1 MPSFDVVS
9 KVPMHEVDNALQQAK
24 KEIATR
30 FDFRDTRTEIDESA
44 EGIVIRSGSEG
55 RLEAGRKVFEEKLV
69 KRGVSLRALDPQKV
83 EPAAKGTYR
92 QVVKIREGISTE
104 KAREIVKLLKD
115 SKLKVQAA
123 ILGDQ
128 VRVSGKSKDE
138 LQAAIRELRGKDF
151 GVDLQF
157 TNFRD

>member
-9 KVPMHEVDNALQQAK
+9 KVPMHEVDNALLQAQ
-24 KEIATR
+24 KEVSTR
-30 FDFRDTRTEIDESA
+30 FDFRDTGTEIEKTG
-44 EGIVIRSGSEG
+44 EGLVIRSGSEG
-55 RLEAGRKVFEEKLV
+55 RLEAGRKVLEEKLL
-69 KRGVSLRALDPQKV
+69 KRGVSLRSLDPQKV

-92 QVVKIREGISTE
+92 QLVKIQEGIAPE
-104 KAREIVKLLKD
+104 KAKEIVKHLKD

-123 ILGDQ
+123 IQGDQ
-128 VRVSGKSKDE
+128 VRVTGKNKDD